1 MKIENKKQFNEYI
14 DTLNRRGAK
23 FDFDCCEVILL
34 NDTMLMRDRST
45 AKRFLVDTRTGDCF
59 WVYNE
64 EVHEDNVL
72 LGNESE
78 AWATIEIRQACRNL
92 PKRKAEK
99 VMRVL
104 EDKDDNG
111 IIFTPPSEIGYWEK
125 YLDWQKQAMC
135 GEIPCDSTK

>member
-1 MKIENKKQFNEYI
+1 MKIENKEQFNEYI

-23 FDFDCCEVILL
+23 FNFDCCEIILL
-34 NDTMLMRDRST
+34 NSAMLVRDKNT

-59 WVYNE
+59 WLYNE

-72 LGNESE
+72 LENESE

-92 PKRKAEK
+92 PKHKAEK

-104 EDKDDNG
+104 EDKNDNG
-111 IIFTPPSEIGYWEK
+111 IIFTPPSEIRYWEK
-125 YLDWQKQAMC
+125 YLDWQKQVMC
-135 GEIPCDSTK
+135 GEMTCDSTK

>member
-23 FDFDCCEVILL
+23 SNFNCCEVILL
-34 NDTMLMRDRST
+34 NDTMLMRDRNT
-45 AKRFLVDTRTGDCF
+45 AKCFLVDTRTGDCF
-59 WVYNE
+59 WLYNK

-72 LGNESE
+72 LENESE

-104 EDKDDNG
+104 EDKDDGG
-111 IIFTPPSEIGYWEK
+111 IISTSPSEIGYWKK
-125 YLDWQKQAMC
+125 YLDWQKQVMC
-135 GEIPCDSTK
+135 SEMPCDSTK